1 MPVLCWL
8 NKSETDKISRTHS
21 KAVRRPRYA
30 LQRPTCTGTQDYTAF
45 PTMQRL
51 LMRPFLS
58 DEHPQIRQ
66 VLTSNSSAILGPSR
80 KSLVLRQSTGP
91 KLAAT
96 PQTRHFKPLF
106 TTKPTWSQSFSSAT
120 MPAIVNSG
128 PYWSHW
134 EISLVHVWCLS
145 HSAIAWPAN
154 MAWCRGDIQTQ
165 LVTDVIVF
173 IWQTAFSLNIPA
185 NKDLYK
191 SRWPRPPRHCLL
203 FCCLSCR
210 FTDVSCV
217 VTTSGFDCAH
227 SLSFTFDCF
236 PVSIPM
242 NCQITIVWTL

>member
-96 PQTRHFKPLF
+96 PQTRHFKPLLQPNQHEVSLSAQQQCLPSWIQGHTGHIGRF
-106 TTKPTWSQSFSSAT
+106 HWCMCDVSHIQLSHGQPTWRDAVEIFRLS
-120 MPAIVNSG
+120 
-128 PYWSHW
+128 WS
-134 EISLVHVWCLS
+134 L
-145 HSAIAWPAN
+145 
-154 MAWCRGDIQTQ
+154 M
-165 LVTDVIVF
+165 
-173 IWQTAFSLNIPA
+173 
-185 NKDLYK
+185 
-191 SRWPRPPRHCLL
+191 
-203 FCCLSCR
+203 
-210 FTDVSCV
+210 
-217 VTTSGFDCAH
+217 
-227 SLSFTFDCF
+227 
-236 PVSIPM
+236 
-242 NCQITIVWTL
+242 